1 MRPWKRKRS
10 ILGGGAK
17 YVTTFEPAE
26 RDLLLNLASTV
37 ADAFMER
44 ARTAPKDEL
53 AELTGMPVGHSEAP
67 EDPRMA
73 RLLPDFSKPGEES
86 VEGENALMRQLHESD
101 IVTDKLH
108 ALRAIIDAIES
119 NESGQ
124 VTITEND
131 AHAWVAG
138 INDLRIYLHVSMEGL
153 HGSLEQIEQT
163 DAMYQWLS
171 YNQESLL
178 DQLMGE

>member
-10 ILGGGAK
+10 ILGGGVK
-17 YVTTFEPAE
+17 YVTTFEGTE
-26 RDLLLNLASTV
+26 RDLLLNLAATV
-37 ADAFMER
+37 ADSLMDR

-53 AELTGMPVGHSEAP
+53 AELTGMPTGHSEAP
-67 EDPRMA
+67 ADPRLA
-73 RLLPDFSKPGEES
+73 RLLPDFAKPDAES
-86 VEGENALMRQLHESD
+86 VEGENALMRQLHESE
-101 IVTDKLH
+101 IVESKLH
-108 ALRAIIDAIES
+108 SLRAIIDALEPS
-119 NESGQ
+119 ESGQ
-124 VTITEND
+124 VSISESD

-138 INDLRIYLHVSMEGL
+138 INDLRIYLHVTMENL
-153 HGSLEQIEQT
+153 QGSIEQIEQA

>member
-17 YVTTFEPAE
+17 FVTSFEPAE

-37 ADAFMER
+37 ADALMER
-44 ARTAPKDEL
+44 AQSAPKDEL
-53 AELTGMPVGHSEAP
+53 AELTGMPVGHAEAP
-67 EDPRMA
+67 KDPRLA
-73 RLLPDFSKPGEES
+73 RLLPDFTKPGEES

-101 IVTDKLH
+101 IVKDKLL
-108 ALRAIIDAIES
+108 ALRAIIDALEPS
-119 NESGQ
+119 ESGQ

-178 DQLMGE
+178 DVLMGD